1 MAALEMLLDPTVML
15 YIVLGTLIGMVI
27 GVIPGLGGV
36 VALTLLIPLTYGL
49 DPIAALAFLAAA
61 KGGVTFS
68 GSITAILL
76 NIPGSPVNTATLLD
90 GHPMAQKGEGNVAIG
105 ASAVASALGAV
116 LGVIILVLLLPF
128 IRPLMVMFG
137 PPEFFI
143 LTIVGLVAISV
154 AVKGAILS
162 GLVGACFGLLI
173 AFHGF
178 NPVTGSARFTF
189 DIQYLYDGFNII
201 PVIIGLFA
209 IAEAI
214 KLMGQDQIA
223 TDDADIQF
231 GEGRLAGGL
240 AVFRNKILF
249 VQSAMIGL
257 LVGAIPAVGG
267 VIAGFISYI
276 QGKNISS
283 HPEKFGTGWIE
294 GVISTEAANDA
305 KDAGDL
311 VPTLAL
317 GIPGSASAA
326 ILLGA
331 FILHGLQP
339 GPRFLID
346 HIDIAYAIF
355 FALIIANIISS
366 VLGLALLKPL
376 TRLTQLDTGTIVM
389 GILCL
394 SIPGAYAI
402 NNNPTDM
409 LIALLFGVIGYV
421 FIRANISRIAFIIAM
436 ILGPIAE
443 NAYHQSLMTS
453 RGSHMIFLE
462 RPISLGLIV
471 LAVAFTLLPLI
482 YTSVKQYRVPT

>member
-1 MAALEMLLDPTVML
+1 
-15 YIVLGTLIGMVI
+15 
-27 GVIPGLGGV
+27 
-36 VALTLLIPLTYGL
+36 
-49 DPIAALAFLAAA
+49 
-61 KGGVTFS
+61 
-68 GSITAILL
+68 
-76 NIPGSPVNTATLLD
+76 
-90 GHPMAQKGEGNVAIG
+90 
-105 ASAVASALGAV
+105 
-116 LGVIILVLLLPF
+116 
-128 IRPLMVMFG
+128 
-137 PPEFFI
+137 
-143 LTIVGLVAISV
+143 
-154 AVKGAILS
+154 
-162 GLVGACFGLLI
+162 
-173 AFHGF
+173 
-178 NPVTGSARFTF
+178 
-189 DIQYLYDGFNII
+189 
-201 PVIIGLFA
+201 
-209 IAEAI
+209 
-214 KLMGQDQIA
+214 MGQDQIA

-257 LVGAIPAVGG
+257 LVGAIPPLAV
-267 VIAGFISYI
+267 
-276 QGKNISS
+276 SS
-283 HPEKFGTGWIE
+283 RDSFPTFREKHQQPPEKFGTGWIE